1 MLAYL
6 VSHYG
11 GHFSPAIHGVPAPTM
26 HSSLILNSG
35 DYLLSISKSVLAIRG
50 GIEMGSELGF
60 NNFPPKINQDT
71 NFIKDGLL

>member
-1 MLAYL
+1 MLAFL

-50 GIEMGSELGF
+50 EIERGAEKGF
-60 NNFPPKINQDT
+60 LFWAR
-71 NFIKDGLL
+71 